1 MLSMITF
8 RKADFNDIHKLTEL
22 VNSAYRGDDSK
33 LGWTT
38 EADLLGGQR
47 TDAEKIS
54 EMISAL
60 DSQIE
65 LAIENGELQGCIY
78 IKRENRFVYFGMLT
92 VRPTLQNKGAG
103 KLLLS
108 RLEDLTRE
116 WGYKKIRMT
125 VISQREELIAFY
137 QRRGFNFTGETE
149 PFPENDPR
157 FGLPKTK
164 LIFHV
169 FEKII

>member
-1 MLSMITF
+1 MITF

>member
-1 MLSMITF
+1 MQKLWD
-8 RKADFNDIHKLTEL
+8 RKSQKLEPENT
-22 VNSAYRGDDSK
+22 N
-33 LGWTT
+33 T
-38 EADLLGGQR
+38 EATFAKYAGIYAEFGKIVCIGLG
-47 TDAEKIS
+47 
-54 EMISAL
+54 
-60 DSQIE
+60 
-65 LAIENGELQGCIY
+65 Y
-78 IKRENRFVYFGMLT
+78 FIKKDNEYVYFGMLT

-108 RLEDLTRE
+108 RLEDLARE
-116 WGYKKIRMT
+116 WGYQKIRMT

-169 FEKII
+169 FEKIL

>member
-1 MLSMITF
+1 MMTF
-8 RKADFNDIHKLTEL
+8 RKADVNDINKLTEL
-22 VNSAYRGDDSK
+22 VNSAYRGEGSK
-33 LGWTT
+33 VGWTT

-47 TDAEKIS
+47 TDPDKIA
-54 EMISAL
+54 EMISAS

-65 LAIENGELQGCIY
+65 LAIEKGELQGCIY
-78 IKRENRFVYFGMLT
+78 IKKEDEYVYFGMLT
-92 VRPTLQNKGAG
+92 VRPNLQNKGAG

-116 WGYKKIRMT
+116 WGYQKIRMT

-169 FEKII
+169 FEKIL

>member
-1 MLSMITF
+1 MMTF
-8 RKADFNDIHKLTEL
+8 RKADVNDIHKLTEL
-22 VNSAYRGDDSK
+22 VNSAYRGEGSK
-33 LGWTT
+33 VGWTT

-47 TDAEKIS
+47 TDPDKIA
-54 EMISAL
+54 EMISAS

-65 LAIENGELQGCIY
+65 LAIEKGELQGCIY
-78 IKRENRFVYFGMLT
+78 IKKEDEYVYFGMLT
-92 VRPTLQNKGAG
+92 VRPNLQNKGAG

-116 WGYKKIRMT
+116 WGYQKIRMT

-169 FEKII
+169 FEKIL

>member
-1 MLSMITF
+1 MMTF
-8 RKADFNDIHKLTEL
+8 RKADVNDIHKLTEL
-22 VNSAYRGDDSK
+22 VNSAYRGEGSK
-33 LGWTT
+33 VGWTT

-47 TDAEKIS
+47 TDPDKIA
-54 EMISAL
+54 EMISAS
-60 DSQIE
+60 DSQSE
-65 LAIENGELQGCIY
+65 LAIEKGELQGCIY
-78 IKRENRFVYFGMLT
+78 IKKEDEYVYFGMLT
-92 VRPTLQNKGAG
+92 VRPNLQNKGAG

-116 WGYKKIRMT
+116 WGYQKIRMT

-169 FEKII
+169 FEKIL

>member
-1 MLSMITF
+1 MTF
-8 RKADFNDIHKLTEL
+8 RKADVNDIHKLTEL
-22 VNSAYRGDDSK
+22 VNSAYRGEGSK
-33 LGWTT
+33 VGWTT

-47 TDAEKIS
+47 TDPDKIA
-54 EMISAL
+54 EMISAS

-65 LAIENGELQGCIY
+65 LAIEKGELQGCIY
-78 IKRENRFVYFGMLT
+78 IKKEDEYVYFGMLT
-92 VRPTLQNKGAG
+92 VRPNLQNKGAG

-116 WGYKKIRMT
+116 WGYQKIRMT

-169 FEKII
+169 FEKIL

>member
-1 MLSMITF
+1 MMTF
-8 RKADFNDIHKLTEL
+8 RKADINDIHKLTEL
-22 VNSAYRGDDSK
+22 VNSAYRGEGSK
-33 LGWTT
+33 VGWTT

-47 TDAEKIS
+47 TDADKIS
-54 EMISAL
+54 EMISDA

-65 LAIENGELQGCIY
+65 LAIEEGELQGCIY
-78 IKRENRFVYFGMLT
+78 IKKHHEYVYFGMLT

-108 RLEDLTRE
+108 RLEDLTRK
-116 WGYKKIRMT
+116 WGYQKIRMT

-169 FEKII
+169 FEKNL